1 MDDRVNKLE
10 ERILFLEKKVLEL
23 QEDNLAYAKE
33 RETINQTLRDMCD
46 INNEVMIHISKI
58 INDQTTLDVNQN
70 SGGISGVGYR
80 SY

>member
-10 ERILFLEKKVLEL
+10 ERNLFLEKKVLEL

-33 RETINQTLRDMCD
+33 RETINQTLRDMCG

-70 SGGISGVGYR
+70 SGRISGVGYR